1 MFKFYNIPDSET
13 AEKII
18 GNIPSIKF
26 SSAFDLNDPFELKFN
41 LKIDP
46 NADGQKEEFF
56 KNFPN
61 KKLEDFKKWQN
72 QLTDQF
78 IWHTEQEQ
86 RSGLCQIITLTC
98 FTESNQN
105 NLMWSHY
112 TNNHQGICV
121 EYSKDLLDYLIS
133 LDNYLANSKVEYSD
147 EPPTVD
153 NLESVESKVN
163 KMLFNKQLEWKYE
176 KEHRVI
182 LQSSNAV
189 DYIPIDSKFIKAVFI
204 GSKCNTTLSDEII
217 KICKRNRIEQYHG
230 ISFGKSYKVQFQKH
244 KAGTTYMKSFW
255 K

>member
-1 MFKFYNIPDSET
+1 MFKFYNIPDSDT

-26 SSAFDLNDPFELKFN
+26 SSAYDLNDPFELKFN

-56 KNFPN
+56 KNFPD
-61 KKLEDFKKWQN
+61 KKLEDFEKWQN

-78 IWHTEQEQ
+78 IWYIEQEQ
-86 RSGLCQIITLTC
+86 RSGLSQIITLTC

-112 TNNHQGICV
+112 TNNHRGICV
-121 EYSKDLLDYLIS
+121 EYSNELFDYFKS
-133 LDNYLANSKVEYSD
+133 LDNFLANGKVEYSD
-147 EPPTVD
+147 EPPTID
-153 NLESVESKVN
+153 NLESLESKAM
-163 KMLFNKQLEWKYE
+163 KMLFNKQSEWSYE

-182 LQSSNAV
+182 LQSKNKT
-189 DYIPIDSKFIKAVFI
+189 DFIPIDSKYIKAVFI
-204 GSKCNTTLSDEII
+204 GSKCDTTLSEKII
-217 KICKRNRIEQYHG
+217 EICKRNGIKQYHG
-230 ISFGKSYKVQFQKH
+230 ISFGKSYKVQFQEH
-244 KAGTTYMKSFW
+244 KAGTIYMKSFW